1 MNLNAH
7 LSELPAAEA
16 AAFRTLVARL
26 QAAPQR
32 EPSPQLA
39 SRILAAVASE
49 RTQRPT
55 LNAQPITTNHKPVT
69 SNYRLWRWAAA
80 LAAALL
86 AAVTLFNRPAAPLPA
101 APLPANPAA
110 DPAAWLAACQE
121 ADGAWQPARHG
132 GDPAYRPAL
141 TALAALALARDP
153 ADRFRAGVR
162 RATDALVAL
171 QTADGA
177 FGGEGRVRAY
187 NQAIAAYALATLAPH
202 GPATAAALERA
213 VAFSR
218 AGQSAE
224 GGWDYEAGSEGNTAV
239 TAWQV
244 RALAAAAERGV
255 GQANIPLRKGLRWLR
270 GAARS
275 EGGVAYHRGSAGRS
289 ESLAA
294 LAAYTLMTSGRAFD
308 GLPALGRHLTDT
320 LSAADGAAD
329 CYRDYAKVMAFESAG
344 DTARAEAV
352 RTGMRHRR
360 QAGAQDPWE
369 PIGGTLYTC
378 AFTALAARQ

>member
-32 EPSPQLA
+32 EPAPQLA

-80 LAAALL
+80 LAAGLL
-86 AAVTLFNRPAAPLPA
+86 AALTLFDRPAAPQPA
-101 APLPANPAA
+101 DPAA
-110 DPAAWLAACQE
+110 DPAAWLAASQE

-153 ADRFRAGVR
+153 ADRFCEGVR
-162 RATDALVAL
+162 RAAAALVAM
-171 QTADGA
+171 QAADGA

-187 NQAIAAYALATLAPH
+187 NQAIATCALATLAPH
-202 GPATAAALERA
+202 GPAAAAALERA
-213 VAFSR
+213 VACSR

-224 GGWDYEAGSEGNTAV
+224 GGWDYEAGSEGNAAV

-244 RALAAAAERGV
+244 RALAAASERGV

-270 GAARS
+270 GAARGA
-275 EGGVAYHRGSAGRS
+275 GGVAYHRGSAGRS

-294 LAAYTLMTSGRAFD
+294 LAAYTLMTSGRSFE
-308 GLPALGRHLTDT
+308 GLPALGRNLTAA

-352 RTGMRHRR
+352 RGGMLHRR

>member
-32 EPSPQLA
+32 EPAPQLA

-80 LAAALL
+80 LAAGLL
-86 AAVTLFNRPAAPLPA
+86 AALTLFDRPAAPQPA
-101 APLPANPAA
+101 DPAA
-110 DPAAWLAACQE
+110 DPAAWLAASQE

-153 ADRFRAGVR
+153 ADRFREGVR
-162 RATDALVAL
+162 RAAAALVAM
-171 QTADGA
+171 QAADGA

-187 NQAIAAYALATLAPH
+187 NQAIATCALATLAPH
-202 GPATAAALERA
+202 GPAAAAALERA
-213 VAFSR
+213 VACSR

-224 GGWDYEAGSEGNTAV
+224 GGWDYEAGSEGNAAV

-244 RALAAAAERGV
+244 RALAAASERGV

-270 GAARS
+270 GAARGA
-275 EGGVAYHRGSAGRS
+275 GGVAYHRGSAGRS

-294 LAAYTLMTSGRAFD
+294 LAAYTLMTSGRSFE
-308 GLPALGRHLTDT
+308 GLPALGRNLTAA

-352 RTGMRHRR
+352 RGGMLHRR

-378 AFTALAARQ
+378 AFTALAA

>member
-32 EPSPQLA
+32 EPAPQLA

-80 LAAALL
+80 LAAGLL
-86 AAVTLFNRPAAPLPA
+86 AALTLFDRPAAPQPA
-101 APLPANPAA
+101 DPAA
-110 DPAAWLAACQE
+110 DPAAWLAASQE

-153 ADRFRAGVR
+153 ADRFREGVR
-162 RATDALVAL
+162 RAAAALVAM
-171 QTADGA
+171 QAADGA

-187 NQAIAAYALATLAPH
+187 NQAIATCALATLAPH
-202 GPATAAALERA
+202 GPAAAAALERA
-213 VAFSR
+213 VACSR

-224 GGWDYEAGSEGNTAV
+224 GGWDYEAGSEGNAAV

-244 RALAAAAERGV
+244 RALAAASERGV

-270 GAARS
+270 GAARGA
-275 EGGVAYHRGSAGRS
+275 GGVAYHRGSAGRS

-294 LAAYTLMTSGRAFD
+294 LAAYTLMTSGRSFE
-308 GLPALGRHLTDT
+308 GLLALGRNLTAA

-352 RTGMRHRR
+352 RGGMLHRR

>member
-32 EPSPQLA
+32 EPAPQLA

-101 APLPANPAA
+101 APLPAA

-153 ADRFRAGVR
+153 ADRFREGLR
-162 RATDALVAL
+162 RAAAALVAM
-171 QTADGA
+171 QAADGA

-289 ESLAA
+289 ESLSA

-320 LSAADGAAD
+320 LTAADGAAD

>member
-32 EPSPQLA
+32 EPAPQLA

-80 LAAALL
+80 LAAGLL
-86 AAVTLFNRPAAPLPA
+86 AALTLFDRPAAPQPA
-101 APLPANPAA
+101 DPAA
-110 DPAAWLAACQE
+110 DPAAWLAASQE

-153 ADRFRAGVR
+153 ADRFREGVR
-162 RATDALVAL
+162 RAAAALVAM
-171 QTADGA
+171 QAADGA

-187 NQAIAAYALATLAPH
+187 NQAIATCALATLAPH
-202 GPATAAALERA
+202 GPAAAAALERA
-213 VAFSR
+213 VACSR

-224 GGWDYEAGSEGNTAV
+224 GGWDYEAGSEGNAAV

-270 GAARS
+270 GAARGA
-275 EGGVAYHRGSAGRS
+275 GGVAYHRGSAGRS

-294 LAAYTLMTSGRAFD
+294 LAAYTLMTSGRSFE
-308 GLPALGRHLTDT
+308 GLPALGRNLTAA

-352 RTGMRHRR
+352 RGGMLHRR

-369 PIGGTLYTC
+369 PIGGTLYTG

>member
-32 EPSPQLA
+32 EPAPQLA

-80 LAAALL
+80 LAAGLL
-86 AAVTLFNRPAAPLPA
+86 AALTLFDRPAAPQPA
-101 APLPANPAA
+101 DPAA
-110 DPAAWLAACQE
+110 DPAAWLAASQE

-153 ADRFRAGVR
+153 ADRFREGVR
-162 RATDALVAL
+162 RAAAALVAM
-171 QTADGA
+171 QAADGA

-187 NQAIAAYALATLAPH
+187 NQAIATCALATLAPH
-202 GPATAAALERA
+202 GPAAAAALERA
-213 VAFSR
+213 VACSR

-224 GGWDYEAGSEGNTAV
+224 GGWDYEAGSEGNAAV

-270 GAARS
+270 GAARGA
-275 EGGVAYHRGSAGRS
+275 GGVAYHRGSAGRS

-294 LAAYTLMTSGRAFD
+294 LAAYTLMTSGRSFE
-308 GLPALGRHLTDT
+308 GLPALGRNLTAA

-352 RTGMRHRR
+352 RGGMLHRR

-378 AFTALAARQ
+378 AFTALSARQ

>member
-32 EPSPQLA
+32 EPAPQLA

-55 LNAQPITTNHKPVT
+55 LNAQPLTTNHKPVT

-80 LAAALL
+80 LAAGLL
-86 AAVTLFNRPAAPLPA
+86 AALTLFDRPAAPQPA
-101 APLPANPAA
+101 DPAA
-110 DPAAWLAACQE
+110 DPAAWLAASQE

-153 ADRFRAGVR
+153 ADRFREGVR
-162 RATDALVAL
+162 RAAAALVAM
-171 QTADGA
+171 QAADGA

-187 NQAIAAYALATLAPH
+187 NQAIATCALATLAPH
-202 GPATAAALERA
+202 GPAAAAALERA
-213 VAFSR
+213 VACSR

-224 GGWDYEAGSEGNTAV
+224 GGWDYEAGSEGNAAV

-244 RALAAAAERGV
+244 RALAAASERGV

-270 GAARS
+270 GAARGA
-275 EGGVAYHRGSAGRS
+275 GGVAYHRGSAGRS

-294 LAAYTLMTSGRAFD
+294 LAAYTLMTSGRSFE
-308 GLPALGRHLTDT
+308 GLPALGRNLTAA

-352 RTGMRHRR
+352 RGGMLHRR

>member
-32 EPSPQLA
+32 EPAPQLA

-80 LAAALL
+80 LAAGLL
-86 AAVTLFNRPAAPLPA
+86 AALTLFDRPAAPQPA
-101 APLPANPAA
+101 DPAA
-110 DPAAWLAACQE
+110 DPAAWLAASQE

-153 ADRFRAGVR
+153 ADRFREGVR
-162 RATDALVAL
+162 RAAAALVAM
-171 QTADGA
+171 QAADGA

-187 NQAIAAYALATLAPH
+187 NQAIATCALATLAPH
-202 GPATAAALERA
+202 GPAAAAALERA
-213 VAFSR
+213 VACSR

-224 GGWDYEAGSEGNTAV
+224 GGWDYEAGSEGNAAV

-270 GAARS
+270 GAARGA
-275 EGGVAYHRGSAGRS
+275 GGVAYHRGSAGRS

-294 LAAYTLMTSGRAFD
+294 LAAYTLMTSGRSFE
-308 GLPALGRHLTDT
+308 GLPALGRNLTAA

-352 RTGMRHRR
+352 RGGMLHRR

-378 AFTALAARQ
+378 AFTALAA

>member
-32 EPSPQLA
+32 EPAPQLA

-80 LAAALL
+80 LAAGLL
-86 AAVTLFNRPAAPLPA
+86 AALTLFDRPAAPQPA
-101 APLPANPAA
+101 DPAA
-110 DPAAWLAACQE
+110 DPAAWLAASQE

-153 ADRFRAGVR
+153 ADRFREGVR
-162 RATDALVAL
+162 RAAAALVAM
-171 QTADGA
+171 QAADGA

-289 ESLAA
+289 ESLSA
-294 LAAYTLMTSGRAFD
+294 LAAYTLMTSGRSFE
-308 GLPALGRHLTDT
+308 GLPALGRNLTAA

>member
-32 EPSPQLA
+32 EPAPQLA

-80 LAAALL
+80 LAAGLL
-86 AAVTLFNRPAAPLPA
+86 AALTLFDRPAAPQPA
-101 APLPANPAA
+101 DPAA
-110 DPAAWLAACQE
+110 DPAAWLAASQE

-153 ADRFRAGVR
+153 ADRFREGVR
-162 RATDALVAL
+162 RAAAALVAM
-171 QTADGA
+171 QAADGA

-187 NQAIAAYALATLAPH
+187 NQAIATCALATLAPH
-202 GPATAAALERA
+202 GPAAAAALERA
-213 VAFSR
+213 VACSR

-224 GGWDYEAGSEGNTAV
+224 GGWDYEAGSEGNAAV

-244 RALAAAAERGV
+244 RALAAASERGV

-270 GAARS
+270 GAARGA
-275 EGGVAYHRGSAGRS
+275 GGVAYHRGSAGRS

-294 LAAYTLMTSGRAFD
+294 LAAYTLMTSGRSFE
-308 GLPALGRHLTDT
+308 GLPALGRHLTAA

-352 RTGMRHRR
+352 RGGMLHRR

>member
-32 EPSPQLA
+32 EPAPQLA

-80 LAAALL
+80 LAAGLL
-86 AAVTLFNRPAAPLPA
+86 AALTLFDRPAAPQPA
-101 APLPANPAA
+101 DPAA
-110 DPAAWLAACQE
+110 DPAAWLAASQE

-153 ADRFRAGVR
+153 ADRFREGVR
-162 RATDALVAL
+162 RAAAALVAM
-171 QTADGA
+171 QAADGA

-187 NQAIAAYALATLAPH
+187 NQAIATCALATLAPH
-202 GPATAAALERA
+202 GPAAAAALERA
-213 VAFSR
+213 VACSR

-224 GGWDYEAGSEGNTAV
+224 GGWDYEAGSEGNAAV

-244 RALAAAAERGV
+244 RALAAASERGV

-270 GAARS
+270 GAARGA
-275 EGGVAYHRGSAGRS
+275 GGVAYHRGSAGRS

-294 LAAYTLMTSGRAFD
+294 LAAYTLMTSGRSFE
-308 GLPALGRHLTDT
+308 GLPALGRNLTAA

-352 RTGMRHRR
+352 RGGMLHRR

-378 AFTALAARQ
+378 AFTALSARQ

>member
-16 AAFRTLVARL
+16 AAFRMLVARL

-32 EPSPQLA
+32 EPAPQLA
-39 SRILAAVASE
+39 ARILAAVASE
-49 RTQRPT
+49 RAQNPNPETQNP
-55 LNAQPITTNHKPVT
+55 QPETRNPPP
-69 SNYRLWRWAAA
+69 WRWAAA
-80 LAAALL
+80 AALAAGLL
-86 AAVTLFNRPAAPLPA
+86 AALTLFDRPSAPQPADPAAA
-101 APLPANPAA
+101 
-110 DPAAWLAACQE
+110 PAAWLAACQE

-153 ADRFRAGVR
+153 ADRFRDGVR
-162 RATDALVAL
+162 RAAAALVAM

-187 NQAIAAYALATLAPH
+187 NQAIATCALAELAPH
-202 GPATAAALERA
+202 GPAASAALERA
-213 VAFSR
+213 VACSR
-218 AGQSAE
+218 AGQSVE
-224 GGWDYEAGSEGNTAV
+224 GGWDYETGSEGNAAV

-255 GQANIPLRKGLRWLR
+255 SQANIPLRKGLRWLR
-270 GAARS
+270 GAARG

-294 LAAYTLMTSGRAFD
+294 LAAYTLMTSGRPFE
-308 GLPALGRHLTDT
+308 GLPALGRRLTAALT
-320 LSAADGAAD
+320 AADAAAD

-352 RTGMRHRR
+352 RGGMRQRR
-360 QAGAQDPWE
+360 QAGAQDPWV
-369 PIGGTLYTC
+369 PIGGALYTC